1 MSPPAERG
9 PATGGIDR
17 RFRILNWIGIID
29 QLATT
34 QANRL
39 LAETDLPFPQFVML
53 THFHH
58 RPDEGKTVTGIAAA
72 FQQPQP
78 GVTKTAQKLVAKGFL
93 ERRPDPEDGRIRRLH
108 LSAAGRRAYGEA
120 LARFEPALVR
130 IFEGWTVAELSR
142 LFADLER
149 LRAWLDVNRP

>member
-1 MSPPAERG
+1 MNPPIEPNPDSENRD
-9 PATGGIDR
+9 P
-17 RFRILNWIGIID
+17 RFQILNWIGIID

-39 LAETDLPFPQFVML
+39 LAESDLPFPQFVML

-78 GVTKTAQKLVAKGFL
+78 GITKTVQKLVAKGFL
-93 ERRPDPEDGRIRRLH
+93 ESRPDPVDGRIKRLF
-108 LSAAGRRAYGEA
+108 LSEAGRRAYREA
-120 LARFEPALVR
+120 LARFEPELNR
-130 IFEGWTVAELSR
+130 IFEDWSASDLAR
-142 LFADLER
+142 LFADLDR
-149 LRAWLDVNRP
+149 LRVWLDTNRD